1 MSIEE
6 KIKNYNP
13 WKCPNCNKK
22 YKNPEKEM
30 ELIGTTYDRSKKY
43 IKDEYRCIKCE
54 AHFLVKV
61 EMTLNWKETE
71 MRTG

>member
-1 MSIEE
+1 MNTEE
-6 KIKNYNP
+6 KLKNYNP

-30 ELIGTTYDRSKKY
+30 ELIKSIRKY
-43 IKDEYRCIKCE
+43 SGKITEEYRCIKCE

-61 EMTLNWKETE
+61 EMKLNWNETE